1 MYFIARNHYKIVLIS
16 LLSMLLSA
24 CGFHLRGD
32 YNVPEQLNTLPV
44 TSYDQYS
51 KLTRMMKN
59 QLRMNEIVLVSPAEN
74 IPNLKLV
81 NETESSR
88 TLSVYQNTRAA
99 ELSITLT
106 VNYTVTIPGI
116 GTKSLKTSVTRSY
129 LDNPLTALAKSVEKE
144 MILDEMRQVTTS
156 QIIRQLARLKT
167 DFDSADNDESSVN
180 SDQITTTATADNP

>member
-32 YNVPEQLNTLPV
+32 YNVPEQLNTLSV